1 MFKPLTWGEIEIR
14 AAKFVE
20 EWQTKQK
27 HIEEQDAQTFEIDFF
42 NVFGV
47 NKKQVA
53 EFESKVKIDG
63 KKGIGSIDLLW
74 KGKILI
80 EMKST
85 GKDLNA
91 AFEQAF
97 EYYENLDVDKKTEI
111 ILVSDF
117 ANFDYYDM
125 TKHGEKTSFQLKDF
139 PKYIRLF
146 ESIAGYQKTEHTAE
160 SPVNIKAAE
169 NMGKLHDALKAAG
182 YTGHQLEVYLVRLL
196 FCLFADDT
204 GIFNDNQ
211 FYDYIKLRTAED
223 GQDLGEA
230 INSIF
235 TVLNKPDYKRMK
247 SMDELLKAFPYING
261 GLFAEPL
268 ETAYFDSRMRNT
280 LLNCAEFDWSE
291 ISPEIF
297 GAMFQSVM
305 NQEERHD
312 LGAHYTSQKNILKV
326 IEPLFLNDLKQ
337 ELAQI
342 CQLKNI
348 RDKKNQLMKFQ
359 DKLASLTFFDP
370 ACGCGNFLVVTYQ
383 EIRKLELQTLS
394 ELYKDNDQQF
404 LDIAH
409 ICKVKIDQF
418 YGIEILEFPAQVA
431 HVSLWLTDHLCNKE
445 VGKKFGQVFKRIPLT
460 KFDNIYCCNALTV
473 DWNTIIPAD
482 KICYIISNPPFLGAR
497 IMGKEQKQDVE
508 NLFAGTKKL
517 GNLDYVCCW
526 YKKAAELMNLRPNI
540 KAALV
545 STNSV
550 TQGEQVA
557 ILWKMLTEQY
567 HICIDFAYRTFRW
580 DNKAKAKAKVHCVII
595 GFSKWGICSKKVIYD
610 ELGTPTVAE
619 CINPYLTNAPIVFI
633 EHKETLPSNA
643 PAINY
648 GSFALDDGNFTIS
661 EVEYETLKMREPEI
675 DYFLHQF
682 IGAEEF
688 LHNKKRFCVWLKDI
702 SPVMI
707 NKSSVITE
715 KVAKVKQWR
724 SKSSRKNTVELA
736 NTPTLFAEIRQ
747 PDKMYLAVPTICS
760 EKRQYIPMAFL
771 SPEIIASNQLY
782 IIPNAGLYHFGVL
795 TSVVHMAWMRT
806 VCGRLETRY
815 RYSANVV
822 YNNFPW
828 CEPDDA
834 QKTQIEKTAQ
844 AIIDVRNAVMAKY
857 PDCSLAD
864 LYNETTM
871 PPELRKVHLANDHAV
886 LRAYGLKT
894 DISEKT
900 MVEYLFRKY
909 SELTKHI

>member
-146 ESIAGYQKTEHTAE
+146 ESIAGYQKTEHIAE

-235 TVLNKPDYKRMK
+235 AVLNKPDDKRMK

-312 LGAHYTSQKNILKV
+312 LGAHYTSKENILKV

-482 KICYIISNPPFLGAR
+482 KICYIISNPPFLGA
-497 IMGKEQKQDVE
+497 MLMNHDQKEDRRLVFGDIQ
-508 NLFAGTKKL
+508 NLGDM
-517 GNLDYVCCW
+517 DYVCCW
-526 YKKAAELMNLRPNI
+526 YKKAAEMMNARPEI
-540 KAALV
+540 KTALV
-545 STNSV
+545 STNSI

-557 ILWKMLTEQY
+557 ILWKPLFEQY
-567 HICIDFAYRTFRW
+567 HIHIDFAYRTFRW

-595 GFSKWGICSKKVIYD
+595 GFSCVEDRRTKVIYD
-610 ELGTPTVAE
+610 ESGRPEIAQN
-619 CINPYLTNAPIVFI
+619 INPYLVNAPTVYVISHSKTLCDVPQIRFGSMPRDGGHFI
-633 EHKETLPSNA
+633 LTEEEKNTIELQEPFAKKWIKLYLGAKEF
-643 PAINY
+643 IN
-648 GSFALDDGNFTIS
+648 
-661 EVEYETLKMREPEI
+661 
-675 DYFLHQF
+675 
-682 IGAEEF
+682 
-688 LHNKKRFCVWLKDI
+688 NKKRWCLWLKNANPSELNQCEI
-702 SPVMI
+702 VKTRI
-707 NKSSVITE
+707 ALVKSFRENSVAAGT
-715 KVAKVKQWR
+715 
-724 SKSSRKNTVELA
+724 RKFA
-736 NTPTLFAEIRQ
+736 QTPSVFCQIAQ
-747 PDKMYLAVPTICS
+747 PDSDYIAIPKTSSSNRYYL
-760 EKRQYIPMAFL
+760 PMGFL
-771 SPEIIASNQLY
+771 SSQVIASDL
-782 IIPNAGLYHFGVL
+782 IFLIPNATLYHFGVL
-795 TSVVHMAWMRT
+795 MSSAHNAWMRS
-806 VCGRLETRY
+806 VCGRLKSDY
-815 RYSANVV
+815 RYSKDIV

-828 CEPDDA
+828 CDPRDK
-834 QKTQIEKTAQ
+834 QKADIEKTAQ
-844 AIIDVRNAVMAKY
+844 AILDARAHH

-871 PPELRKVHLANDHAV
+871 PPELRKAHLANDHAV